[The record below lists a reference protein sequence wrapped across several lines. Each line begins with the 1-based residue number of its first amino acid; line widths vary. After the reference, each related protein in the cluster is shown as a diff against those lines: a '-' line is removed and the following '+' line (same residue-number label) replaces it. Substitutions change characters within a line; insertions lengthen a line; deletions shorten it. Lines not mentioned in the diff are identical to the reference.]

1 MKSPFL
7 YNIYMAKTI
16 KKDTLITAIGLIVTV
31 CAFAGA
37 VFAVS
42 KMISKPA
49 NETDTTTYSKQT
61 NKASTLYF
69 DGKNY
74 TLKDNMEVILI
85 MGIDDREDLEN
96 SKSFINNSQAD
107 VLYVF
112 AVDHKNKTYK
122 AIQLNRETM
131 TGIQTYL
138 PDGTK
143 EQIAEAQ
150 ICLAHAYG
158 KTEQGRCLNTADAV
172 SGLLFN
178 IQVDHYISLKMS
190 AISLLN
196 EQVGGVT
203 VTVPSGLESLDPA
216 FKEGSKVKLQG
227 KQAEL
232 FVRSRME
239 IANDTN
245 EFRMERQ
252 QIFLNSWKQQAS
264 SKMDTDSGFALSL
277 VLSLSEYMTSDMSA
291 NALSDFANQLKEY
304 SDLGTVKT
312 IGETLEENQAEGRM
326 FREYYVDADDLE
338 RKVIDLFYEES
349 AGDSEG

>member
-1 MKSPFL
+1 
-7 YNIYMAKTI
+7 MAKTI
-16 KKDTLITAIGLIVTV
+16 KKDTLITVIGLIVTV

-49 NETDTTTYSKQT
+49 YETDTTTYSKHT
-61 NKASTLYF
+61 NKASTLYYG
-69 DGKNY
+69 GKNY
-74 TLKDNMEVILI
+74 QLKDSMEVILV
-85 MGIDDREDLEN
+85 MGIDDRVDLEN
-96 SKSFINNSQAD
+96 SKTAVNNSQAD

-131 TGIQTYL
+131 TGIQTYY

-143 EQIAEAQ
+143 DQIAQAQ

-158 KTEQGRCLNTADAV
+158 KTEQGRCLNTVDAV

-178 IQVDHYISLKMS
+178 VQVDHYISLKMS
-190 AISLLN
+190 SISLLN

-203 VTVPSGLESLDPA
+203 VTVPAGLESLDPA
-216 FKEGSKVKLQG
+216 FNEGAKVKLQG
-227 KQAEL
+227 KQAEY
-232 FVRSRME
+232 FVRARME
-239 IANDTN
+239 LENDTN

-252 QIFLNSWKQQAS
+252 QIFLNSWKQQANA
-264 SKMDTDSGFALSL
+264 KMEADSGFALSM

-304 SDLGTVKT
+304 EDLGTVKT
-312 IGETLEENQAEGRM
+312 IGETLEENQVEGRM

-338 RKVIDLFYEES
+338 RKVIDLFYEE
-349 AGDSEG
+349 ASEG